1 MGRSEKAGQEGK
13 MEERDGFFE
22 LHGISPEE
30 EEFFKVI
37 YRRRQMYRRI
47 IYVQMLI
54 ILMLIAMLC
63 LK

>member
-1 MGRSEKAGQEGK
+1 

-47 IYVQMLI
+47 IYVQSLAILI
-54 ILMLIAMLC
+54 LAALLC